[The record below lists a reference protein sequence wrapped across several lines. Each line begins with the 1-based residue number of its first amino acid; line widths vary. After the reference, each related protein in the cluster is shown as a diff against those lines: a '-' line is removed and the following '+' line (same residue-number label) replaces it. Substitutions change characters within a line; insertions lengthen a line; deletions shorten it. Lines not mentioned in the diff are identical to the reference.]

1 MHGSVTAGW
10 LLVAL
15 CATAGGYCLLRLR
28 AGGAARHGPVG
39 GEALM
44 GFGMAAMAVPATVVT
59 PPRWVW
65 LGYAVVFGGAA
76 LRALVVDRGSTH
88 QVHHL
93 LGMLA
98 MVYMAG
104 SMATVTGGP
113 GAAHTAAGTPLVTAA
128 LLIYYAGYVLWAGA
142 RLLPLPALSGPASG
156 PARGAVPGAVAGAVA
171 GPGSGP
177 GPGGPGAVGWAD
189 RTELVPACRLSMG
202 IAMLTMLLTL

>member
-1 MHGSVTAGW
+1 MHGSSAAGW

-15 CATAGGYCLLRLR
+15 CATAGAYCLLRLR
-28 AGGAARHGPVG
+28 AGGAARHATVG

-65 LGYAVVFGGAA
+65 LGYAVVFGAA
-76 LRALVVDRGSTH
+76 AVRALAADRGSAH
-88 QVHHL
+88 QAHHL

-104 SMATVTGGP
+104 AMATMTGGP
-113 GAAHTAAGTPLVTAA
+113 HAAHTDAGIPPVTAA

-142 RLLPLPALSGPASG
+142 RLLPLPALSGPAPG
-156 PARGAVPGAVAGAVA
+156 PARAATSGGVAVPAHG
-171 GPGSGP
+171 GS
-177 GPGGPGAVGWAD
+177 GAVGWAD

-202 IAMLTMLLTL
+202 IAMLAMLLTL

>member
-15 CATAGGYCLLRLR
+15 CATAGAYCLLRLR
-28 AGGAARHGPVG
+28 AGGAARHGTVG

-65 LGYAVVFGGAA
+65 LGYAVVFGMAA
-76 LRALVVDRGSTH
+76 VRAPASDRGSAH
-88 QVHHL
+88 RAHHL

-104 SMATVTGGP
+104 SMATVAGGP
-113 GAAHTAAGTPLVTAA
+113 HAAHTAAGIPQVTAA
-128 LLIYYAGYVLWAGA
+128 LLLYYAGYVLWAGA
-142 RLLPLPALSGPASG
+142 RLLPLPALPGPAPG
-156 PARGAVPGAVAGAVA
+156 PAPGGAPGAVAVPAHGV
-171 GPGSGP
+171 S
-177 GPGGPGAVGWAD
+177 GAVGWAD

-202 IAMLTMLLTL
+202 IAMLAMLLTL